1 MTHNLYPK
9 KRMEE
14 HASTMEEL
22 TDSRVLAH
30 HSILVNAVKLIGV
43 IFINAKVVEPV
54 LLLLSTI
61 FQYHNVNAREI
72 MVGQLVIWTCAQTLN
87 VEAELVLVEPV
98 SVMKTTSTMETFV
111 LTFVKVSIVELVVL
125 VIEEFVNVMKVM
137 PMLAMFVWI
146 CVTGSTVEVAVSV
159 QLVSVAVY

>member
-1 MTHNLYPK
+1 
-9 KRMEE
+9 MEE
-14 HASTMEEL
+14 YAPTMKEPVG
-22 TDSRVLAH
+22 SVAIANH
-30 HSILVNAVKLIGV
+30 NILVINVKLIDV
-43 IFINAKVVEPV
+43 IFTNAKIMEPV
-54 LLLLSTI
+54 LLLSLTT
-61 FQYHNVNAREI
+61 FQHQNVNVKEI
-72 MVGQLVIWTCAQTLN
+72 MVGQLVILTCAQTLN

-125 VIEEFVNVMKVM
+125 VSEEFVNVMKVI

>member
-1 MTHNLYPK
+1 MKEPVGSVAIANHN
-9 KRMEE
+9 
-14 HASTMEEL
+14 
-22 TDSRVLAH
+22 
-30 HSILVNAVKLIGV
+30 ILVINVKLIDV
-43 IFINAKVVEPV
+43 IFTNAKIMEPV
-54 LLLLSTI
+54 LLLSLTT
-61 FQYHNVNAREI
+61 FQHQNVNVKEI
-72 MVGQLVIWTCAQTLN
+72 MVGQLVILTCAQTLN

-125 VIEEFVNVMKVM
+125 VSEEFVNVMKVI